1 MARVQ
6 EILRRKNAVLRTIAP
21 EASVHAAIETMV
33 QHGIGSLV
41 VMESDTMVGIFT
53 ERDVLKRVAMTGMP
67 TRMTAVRQVMTRD
80 VVTVDPDAS
89 VEDCME
95 KMSQRRIRHL
105 PVSQSGKVVAMISIG
120 DLVQHCLSEREV
132 EVRHLTD
139 YIAGRYS

>member
-6 EILRRKNAVLRTIAP
+6 EILRRKNAVLRTISPA
-21 EASVHAAIETMV
+21 ASVHTAIETMV
-33 QHGIGSLV
+33 QNGIGSLV
-41 VMESDTMVGIFT
+41 VMDADSMVGIFT
-53 ERDVLKRVAMTGMP
+53 ERDVLKRVALSGMP

-80 VVTVDPDAS
+80 VVTIGPDAS
-89 VEDCME
+89 IEDCME
-95 KMSQRRIRHL
+95 RMSQRRIRHL
-105 PVSQSGKVVAMISIG
+105 PVEQSGKVVAMISIG